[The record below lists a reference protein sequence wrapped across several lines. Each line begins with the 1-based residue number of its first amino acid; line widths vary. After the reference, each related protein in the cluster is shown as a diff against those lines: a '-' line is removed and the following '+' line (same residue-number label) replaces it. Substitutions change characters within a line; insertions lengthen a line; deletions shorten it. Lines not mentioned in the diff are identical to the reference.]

1 MNKKIIEAIE
11 NLSFVEI
18 INVRKKDN
26 ILEFF
31 LESIFRLQN
40 NGRIGFYLLY
50 DRKPYSDFEKFN
62 LVAEGFRTE
71 ELTYEML
78 TNYNVRLR
86 DGSIVKYVRSL
97 KDLDCAIAQM
107 IQVLTVIDEK
117 GSATH
122 GHPTL

>member
-1 MNKKIIEAIE
+1 M
-11 NLSFVEI
+11 
-18 INVRKKDN
+18 
-26 ILEFF
+26 
-31 LESIFRLQN
+31 ESIFRLQN

-50 DRKPYSDFEKFN
+50 DRKPYSDFDKFN

-97 KDLDCAIAQM
+97 KDLDCGIAQM
-107 IQVLTVIDEK
+107 IQVLTVIDGKRTVIHE
-117 GSATH
+117 
-122 GHPTL
+122 